1 MADITTPV
9 EGFTGHVAGVDFVKG
24 EGSTDDENAISYFE
38 RHGYGVSGK
47 PEPKVVL
54 PEGEPNEKWKV
65 DQLVAYAAEKEIDLG
80 EAKKKDDILAA
91 IELAAEASK
100 PPTA

>member
-38 RHGYGVSGK
+38 RHGYGVSK
-47 PEPKVVL
+47 AKRRTAPK
-54 PEGEPNEKWKV
+54 
-65 DQLVAYAAEKEIDLG
+65 AES
-80 EAKKKDDILAA
+80 A
-91 IELAAEASK
+91 
-100 PPTA
+100 